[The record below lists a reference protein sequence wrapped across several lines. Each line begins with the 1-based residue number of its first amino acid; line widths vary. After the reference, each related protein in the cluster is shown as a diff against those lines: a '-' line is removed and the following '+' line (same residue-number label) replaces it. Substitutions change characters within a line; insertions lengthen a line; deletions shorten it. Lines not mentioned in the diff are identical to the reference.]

1 MVITIAYLHAMS
13 CNFDIVKCVCHFD
26 IEKHLRW
33 KERNALLVGVLL
45 CSDR

>member
-13 CNFDIVKCVCHFD
+13 CNFDIVKYTRHFD
-26 IEKHLRW
+26 IDKHLRW
-33 KERNALLVGVLL
+33 KERNALLGGVLL